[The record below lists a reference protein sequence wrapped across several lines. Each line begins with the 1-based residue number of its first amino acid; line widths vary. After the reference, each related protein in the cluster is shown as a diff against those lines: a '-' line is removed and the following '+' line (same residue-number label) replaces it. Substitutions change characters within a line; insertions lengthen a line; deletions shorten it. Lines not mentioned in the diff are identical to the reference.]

1 MDVAVLDAAAAAR
14 DAEAEEA
21 SRLKKSADR
30 ALLRKQR
37 DEAKLWFDLR
47 PRFEEQDKWHAA
59 NDPAVPRVDARTGL
73 ALNRA
78 ARAAIPPPS
87 PPPEPEPEPD
97 EPEEPPRYD
106 ASTGAPL
113 NRTARAEAEAL
124 RAEGNAVVDA
134 EDAQRE
140 AAEKAR
146 LQEEAAQD
154 EADGVNA
161 TAGGAGGGG
170 HYARAVHYQGHRV
183 PFDAALVDRHENLQ
197 ALRRSLA
204 AAAKAADAVRR
215 RLQLY
220 REQSQS
226 LPSGV
231 PPLSPPPPPV
241 DGLTLRARGWLR
253 FLHRK
258 ACAPHGPGTHDD
270 WSEHSPT
277 GPHEW
282 WDRVTGGPMSNF
294 PRFDLHESAYAV
306 LLYAQRTPAY
316 RELYTA
322 ILDGLADRYR
332 THWSAVDFLNQFGP
346 DDRSR
351 AHYPEVWRG
360 RLVPAESWREYDTP
374 GWTANG
380 CSPSATAAATAA
392 NEAADASAVSSLSD
406 RAELD

>member
-1 MDVAVLDAAAAAR
+1 MP
-14 DAEAEEA
+14 
-21 SRLKKSADR
+21 
-30 ALLRKQR
+30 Q
-37 DEAKLWFDLR
+37 
-47 PRFEEQDKWHAA
+47 
-59 NDPAVPRVDARTGL
+59 
-73 ALNRA
+73 
-78 ARAAIPPPS
+78 
-87 PPPEPEPEPD
+87 
-97 EPEEPPRYD
+97 
-106 ASTGAPL
+106 
-113 NRTARAEAEAL
+113 
-124 RAEGNAVVDA
+124 
-134 EDAQRE
+134 
-140 AAEKAR
+140 
-146 LQEEAAQD
+146 
-154 EADGVNA
+154 
-161 TAGGAGGGG
+161 
-170 HYARAVHYQGHRV
+170 
-183 PFDAALVDRHENLQ
+183 
-197 ALRRSLA
+197 SLA
-204 AAAKAADAVRR
+204 AASKAADAVRR

-231 PPLSPPPPPV
+231 PPPSPPPPPV

-270 WSEHSPT
+270 WSQHSPT

-351 AHYPEVWRG
+351 PHYPEVWRG

-392 NEAADASAVSSLSD
+392 TEATEASAVTSLSD
-406 RAELD
+406 RAELDPLTADGMLFFKGWFALVLSIRAAVAGESGRWDADADGDGGGDGWTMAGVGGSKFRHTHGEMSRRLSAMFNANAGAGLH